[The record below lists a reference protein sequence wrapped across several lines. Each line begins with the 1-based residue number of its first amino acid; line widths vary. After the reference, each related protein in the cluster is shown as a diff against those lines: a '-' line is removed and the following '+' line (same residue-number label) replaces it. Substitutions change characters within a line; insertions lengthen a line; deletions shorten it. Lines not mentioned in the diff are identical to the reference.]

1 MTRDRTPAAGAAY
14 TPSMPRPALLAV
26 SHGTSDA
33 AGAAAIAL
41 LVHRVAER
49 LGGDDER
56 QRVAVHSGF
65 VDVQEP
71 DAPTA
76 LAAIDGPVVVVP
88 LLLSQGFHVRVDLGR
103 AAAARADAV
112 VTDPLGPDPRLA
124 KVLARRLAEADASA
138 SSGSASASSGAGRPV
153 VLAVAGSRDPRSLPD
168 AEAMAAQVT
177 EELGR
182 PVVPAYLAAREPS
195 LADAIAAHPG
205 AAVATY
211 LLAHGYF
218 FDLAQRVAGSARVAE
233 PLLDDGDPPALLV
246 DLVVDRYLAGA
257 ARLMDALAHGH

>member
-1 MTRDRTPAAGAAY
+1 
-14 TPSMPRPALLAV
+14 MPRPALLAV

-41 LVHRVAER
+41 LVRRVAER
-49 LGGDDER
+49 LPD
-56 QRVAVHSGF
+56 VAVHSGF

-76 LAAIDGPVVVVP
+76 LAAVEGPVVVVP
-88 LLLSQGFHVRVDLGR
+88 LLLSQGFHVRVDLGG
-103 AAAARADAV
+103 AARARSDAV

-124 KVLARRLAEADASA
+124 EVLALRLAEVPSPGRDHGADADA
-138 SSGSASASSGAGRPV
+138 DGPV

-168 AEAMAAQVT
+168 AEAMAAQ
-177 EELGR
+177 LGARLRR

-195 LADAIAAHPG
+195 LADALAAHPG
-205 AAVATY
+205 ASVATY

-218 FDLAQRVAGSARVAE
+218 FDVAERAAGSALTE
-233 PLLDDGDPPALLV
+233 PLLDDGEPPAPLV

-257 ARLMDALAHGH
+257 ARLAAPAEGPE

>member
-1 MTRDRTPAAGAAY
+1 
-14 TPSMPRPALLAV
+14 MPRPALLAV

-41 LVHRVAER
+41 LVRRVAER
-49 LGGDDER
+49 LPD
-56 QRVAVHSGF
+56 VAVHSGF
-65 VDVQEP
+65 VDVQQP

-76 LAAIDGPVVVVP
+76 LAAVEGPVVVVP

-103 AAAARADAV
+103 AVSERSDAV

-124 KVLARRLAEADASA
+124 KVLALRLEDADAA
-138 SSGSASASSGAGRPV
+138 AHPGGGTDRPV

-168 AEAMAAQVT
+168 AEAMAALLS

-182 PVVPAYLAAREPS
+182 AVVPAYLAAREPS
-195 LADAIAAHPG
+195 LADALTAHPG

-218 FDLAQRVAGSARVAE
+218 FDVAERVAGSALLTE
-233 PLLDDGDPPALLV
+233 PLLDDGEPPAPLV
-246 DLVVDRYLAGA
+246 DLVVDRYLAGEA
-257 ARLMDALAHGH
+257 ELRQLRGH